1 MKIDIIYTYF
11 NGSSLLKDYIYHWS
25 NNFNNIKHNINFTIV
40 DDHSSDRAI
49 DTIQHLD
56 VNCNLQVYYI
66 DEDIIWNE
74 EGARNLGVKTT
85 SNDIL
90 LILDWDC
97 IVYEK
102 LIEEILTWDF
112 NNNFYQFSTITDGI
126 TLPGKITFNFLQSK
140 KNRDNRNMIMFEK
153 SAGAIALN
161 RDLFT
166 LCGGYDEDFRGNYGF
181 SDTLFV
187 KNLSHHGA
195 RLNRI
200 NNNLL
205 FTTTAGESNTSRFTD
220 DKNIPL
226 SGKLAMKYSK
236 NYELFEKKKHKQYKP
251 INPIRF
257 KYTKQYQHH
266 I

>member
-11 NGSSLLKDYIYHWS
+11 NGSSFLLKKYIYHWS

-66 DEDIIWNE
+66 DDDIIWNE
-74 EGARNLGVKTT
+74 EGAKNLGVKTT

-97 IVYEK
+97 IVYEE

-112 NNNFYQFSTITDGI
+112 NNNFYQFNTITDGI
-126 TLPGKITFNFLQSK
+126 TPPKKVIFNFK
-140 KNRDNRNMIMFEK
+140 KNRIKFEK
-153 SAGAIALN
+153 SCSAIALN
-161 RDLFT
+161 RELFT

-181 SDTLFV
+181 SDILFA
-187 KNLSHHGA
+187 KNLSMHGA
-195 RLNRI
+195 YKNRI

-205 FTTTAGESNTSRFTD
+205 FTTTIGESNTSRFTD
-220 DKNIPL
+220 DKNIPI
-226 SGKLAMKYSK
+226 SGELALKYSK

-251 INPIRF
+251 TNPIRF
-257 KYTKQYQHH
+257 KYTKQYQHC